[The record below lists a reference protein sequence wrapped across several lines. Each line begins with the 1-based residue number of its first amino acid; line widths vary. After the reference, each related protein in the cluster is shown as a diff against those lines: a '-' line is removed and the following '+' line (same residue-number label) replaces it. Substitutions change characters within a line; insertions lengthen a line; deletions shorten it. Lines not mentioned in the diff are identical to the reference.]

1 MSKLLLPFILLFLAV
16 IVAMSLDRRLP
27 RADVVVA
34 QTTDCF
40 TLDPQRMSYMQD
52 LRMARSLYEGLV
64 RIDGFDG
71 SIVPAVAESWTTS
84 EDGRLWTFTL
94 RKDARWSTGDSV
106 TAGDFVKGWQRAMLP
121 DLAADYS
128 SMFFVIDGAAE
139 FFKERA
145 AATDAYALLEE
156 PTPAKAEELF
166 AETMRRFDETVGL
179 KAIDDHTLEVRLKE
193 PLAYFLD
200 LCAFGVFSPVHQTTL
215 EAFSRL
221 EPSSGLLRQDHDW
234 TRPENLACNGP
245 YILTRRRFKRDIRL
259 ELNPHYWNKDAVA
272 SETVEIRII
281 GDPNTSIL
289 AFEAGTVDWV
299 IDVQAEY
306 KAEMAAE
313 VANYL
318 ERHENAIQRQR
329 DEGRPTDEILAA
341 LPVPGE
347 NERRNLHPVPAFGT
361 FFFSF
366 NCRPMLVDGRPNPL
380 SDPAVRRAL
389 AMAIDK
395 EKIVDLV
402 LRTGEKIAGSLVP
415 ADSIVG
421 YTPPEGLAFDPEGA
435 RKELSAAGWKD
446 RDGDGYVENE
456 AGERFPSIDL
466 LYTLQMPRYR
476 DMALT
481 MRDMWGTNLGIE
493 STLRAKDTKAYREDL
508 SKGSFMVAR
517 GGWYGDYGDPM
528 TFLELSES
536 ENGNNDRKFSDPHYD
551 ALLAEAASELSPTR
565 RLELLHEAER
575 ILIQEAMPILPMYH
589 YSTTYMYDPTNL
601 RGISR
606 HPRLEQNYWA
616 LEMITPETRADPEG
630 S

>member
-1 MSKLLLPFILLFLAV
+1 MSKILLPFVLLLLAV
-16 IVAMSLDRRLP
+16 IIAMSLDRRLP

-52 LRMARSLYEGLV
+52 LRIARSLYEGLV
-64 RIDGFDG
+64 RIDGSDG
-71 SIVPAVAESWTTS
+71 SILPAVAKSWTTS

-94 RKDARWSTGDSV
+94 REDAKWSNGDMV
-106 TAGDFVKGWQRAMLP
+106 TAGDFVKGWQRALLP

-139 FFKERA
+139 FFRERA
-145 AATDAYALLEE
+145 AATDAYALREDQSPE
-156 PTPAKAEELF
+156 AAEALF
-166 AETMRRFDETVGL
+166 AETMNRFKETVGL
-179 KAIDDHTLEVRLKE
+179 RAIDEHTLEVRLKE

-200 LCAFGVFSPVHQTTL
+200 LCAFGVFSPVHPPTV

-221 EPSSGLLRQDHDW
+221 EPSSGLIRQDHDW
-234 TRPENLACNGP
+234 TRPENLVGNGP
-245 YILTRRRFKRDIRL
+245 YSLVRRRFKRDMRL
-259 ELNPHYWNKDAVA
+259 ELNPHYWNKDGIS
-272 SETVEIRII
+272 SESIDIRII
-281 GDPNTSIL
+281 GDPNTSVL
-289 AFEAGTVDWV
+289 AFEAGTIDWI

-306 KAEMAAE
+306 KAEMAAQ
-313 VANYL
+313 VARYL
-318 ERHENAIQRQR
+318 ERHREDIQNRKAQGIEV
-329 DEGRPTDEILAA
+329 DDILAS
-341 LPVPGE
+341 LPEPGE
-347 NERRNLHPVPAFGT
+347 DERRDIHPVPAFGT

-366 NCRPMLVDGRPNPL
+366 NCRPELVDGRPNPL

-395 EKIVDLV
+395 QQIVDLV
-402 LRTGEKIAGSLVP
+402 LRTGEEVAESLIP
-415 ADSIVG
+415 PDSIVG
-421 YTPPEGLAFDPEGA
+421 YETPDGLRFDPEAA
-435 RKELSAAGWKD
+435 RAELASAGWQD

-456 AGERFPSIDL
+456 SGDRFPSIDL

-481 MRDMWGTNLGIE
+481 MRDMWGTHLGIE

-536 ENGNNDRKFSDPHYD
+536 ENGNNDRKFSDQTYD
-551 ALLAEAASELSPTR
+551 ALLAEAARELSPTR
-565 RLELLHEAER
+565 RLALLHEAER

-589 YSTTYMYDPTNL
+589 YSTTYMYDPTRL

-616 LEMITPETRADPEG
+616 LEKITP
-630 S
+630 

>member
-1 MSKLLLPFILLFLAV
+1 MSKILLPFVILLLAV
-16 IVAMSLDRRLP
+16 IVVMSLDRRLP

-52 LRMARSLYEGLV
+52 LRLARSLYEGLV
-64 RIDGFDG
+64 RIDGMDG

-84 EDGRLWTFTL
+84 EDGRLWTFRL
-94 RKDARWSTGDSV
+94 RKDARWSNGDQV
-106 TAGDFVKGWQRAMLP
+106 TAADFVKGWQRAILP

-128 SMFFVIDGAAE
+128 SMFFVINGAAE
-139 FFKERA
+139 FFRERA
-145 AATDAYALLEE
+145 AATDAYALSEE
-156 PTPAKAEELF
+156 LSPEKAEELF
-166 AETMRRFDETVGL
+166 AETMQRFDEMVGIR
-179 KAIDDHTLEVRLKE
+179 AVDDQTLEVQLKE

-200 LCAFGVFSPVHQTTL
+200 LCAFGVFSPVHPPTL
-215 EAFSRL
+215 DAFSRI
-221 EPSSGLLRQDHDW
+221 EPSSGLFRQDHDW
-234 TRPENLACNGP
+234 TRPENLVSNGP
-245 YILTRRRFKRDIRL
+245 YTLIRRRFKRDIRL
-259 ELNPHYWNKDAVA
+259 ELNPYYWNKDAVA
-272 SETVEIRII
+272 SETVEIKII

-289 AFEAGTVDWV
+289 AFEAGTIDWV

-306 KAEMAAE
+306 KAEMAAQ

-318 ERHENAIQRQR
+318 EHHDERIQS
-329 DEGRPTDEILAA
+329 GREDGRSIDEILAS
-341 LPVPGE
+341 LPEPAQ

-366 NCRPMLVDGRPNPL
+366 NCRPNLVDGRPNPL
-380 SDPAVRRAL
+380 SDARVRRAL
-389 AMAIDK
+389 AMSIDK
-395 EKIVDLV
+395 KRIVDLV
-402 LRTGEKIAGSLVP
+402 LRTGEEVAGSLVP
-415 ADSIVG
+415 PDSIVG
-421 YTPPEGLAFDPEGA
+421 YTTPEGLSFDPEAA
-435 RKELSAAGWKD
+435 RAELTAAGWED

-456 AGERFPSIDL
+456 SGERFPSIDL

-481 MRDMWGTNLGIE
+481 MRDMWGTHLGIE

-528 TFLELSES
+528 TFLELSQS
-536 ENGNNDRKFSDPHYD
+536 ENGNNDRKFSNAIYD
-551 ALLAEAASELSPTR
+551 ALLEEAARELSPTR
-565 RLELLHEAER
+565 RLELLQEAER
-575 ILIQEAMPILPMYH
+575 ILIQEEMPILPMYH
-589 YSTTYMYDPTNL
+589 YSTTYMYEPTRL

-606 HPRLEQNYWA
+606 HPRLEQNYWS
-616 LEMITPETRADPEG
+616 LEVITTETEGAPED

>member
-1 MSKLLLPFILLFLAV
+1 MSKILLPFVLLLLAV
-16 IVAMSLDRRLP
+16 ITAMSLDRRLP

-52 LRMARSLYEGLV
+52 LRIARSLYEGLV
-64 RIDGFDG
+64 RIDGSDG
-71 SIVPAVAESWTTS
+71 SVVPAVAERWTTS

-94 RKDARWSTGDSV
+94 RDDAKWSNGDAV
-106 TAGDFVKGWQRAMLP
+106 TAGDFVKGWQRALLP

-139 FFKERA
+139 FFRERA
-145 AATDAYALLEE
+145 AATDAYALREDQSPE
-156 PTPAKAEELF
+156 AAEALLIES
-166 AETMRRFDETVGL
+166 MRRFEETVGL
-179 KAIDDHTLEVRLKE
+179 RAIDERTLEVRLKE

-200 LCAFGVFSPVHQTTL
+200 LCAFGVFSPVHPPTV
-215 EAFSRL
+215 EAFSRID
-221 EPSSGLLRQDHDW
+221 PSSGLIRQDHDW
-234 TRPENLACNGP
+234 TRPENLVGNGP
-245 YILTRRRFKRDIRL
+245 YTLVRRRFKRDMRL
-259 ELNPHYWNKDAVA
+259 ELNPHYWNRDGIS
-272 SETVEIRII
+272 SESIDIRII
-281 GDPNTSIL
+281 GDPNTSVL
-289 AFEAGTVDWV
+289 AFEAGTIDWV

-313 VANYL
+313 VARYL
-318 ERHENAIQRQR
+318 ERHREEIRSREARGLEV
-329 DEGRPTDEILAA
+329 DDILAS
-341 LPVPGE
+341 LPEPKEG
-347 NERRNLHPVPAFGT
+347 ERRDVHPVPAFGT

-366 NCRPMLVDGRPNPL
+366 NCRPELVDGRPNPL

-395 EKIVDLV
+395 QQIVDLV
-402 LRTGEKIAGSLVP
+402 LRTGEEVAESLIP
-415 ADSIVG
+415 PDSIVG
-421 YTPPEGLAFDPEGA
+421 YETPDGLRFDPEAA
-435 RKELSAAGWKD
+435 RAELAAAGWQD
-446 RDGDGYVENE
+446 RDDDGYVENE
-456 AGERFPSIDL
+456 SGDRFPTIDL
-466 LYTLQMPRYR
+466 LYTCRCPYR

-481 MRDMWGTNLGIE
+481 MRDMWGTHLGIE

-528 TFLELSES
+528 TFLELSQS
-536 ENGNNDRKFSDPHYD
+536 ENGNNDRKFSDETYD
-551 ALLAEAASELSPTR
+551 ALLEEAARELSPKR
-565 RLELLHEAER
+565 RLALLHEAER

-589 YSTTYMYDPTNL
+589 YSTTYMYDPTRL

-616 LEMITPETRADPEG
+616 LEKLTP
-630 S
+630 

>member
-1 MSKLLLPFILLFLAV
+1 MSKILLPFVLLLLAV
-16 IVAMSLDRRLP
+16 IIAMSLDRRLP

-52 LRMARSLYEGLV
+52 LRIARSLYEGLV
-64 RIDGFDG
+64 RIDGSDG

-94 RKDARWSTGDSV
+94 RDDAKWSNGDTV
-106 TAGDFVKGWQRAMLP
+106 TAGDFVKGWQRALLP

-139 FFKERA
+139 FFRERA
-145 AATDAYALLEE
+145 AATDAHALSEDQSPE
-156 PTPAKAEELF
+156 AAEALF
-166 AETMRRFDETVGL
+166 AESMSRFKETVGL
-179 KAIDDHTLEVRLKE
+179 RAIDERTLEVRLKE

-200 LCAFGVFSPVHQTTL
+200 LCAFGVFSPVHPPTV
-215 EAFSRL
+215 EAFSRI
-221 EPSSGLLRQDHDW
+221 EPSSGLIRQDHDW
-234 TRPENLACNGP
+234 TRPENLVGNGP
-245 YILTRRRFKRDIRL
+245 YSLVRRRFKRDMRL
-259 ELNPHYWNKDAVA
+259 ELNPHYWNKDGIS
-272 SETVEIRII
+272 SETIDIRII
-281 GDPNTSIL
+281 GDPNTSVL
-289 AFEAGTVDWV
+289 AFEAGTIDWV

-306 KAEMAAE
+306 KAEMAAQ
-313 VANYL
+313 VASYL
-318 ERHENAIQRQR
+318 ERHR
-329 DEGRPTDEILAA
+329 DDIRDRKAEGLEVDDILAS
-341 LPVPGE
+341 LPEPREG
-347 NERRNLHPVPAFGT
+347 ERRDIHPVPAFGT

-366 NCRPMLVDGRPNPL
+366 NCRPELVDGRPNPL

-395 EKIVDLV
+395 QQIVDLV
-402 LRTGEKIAGSLVP
+402 LRTGEEVAESLIP
-415 ADSIVG
+415 PDSIVG
-421 YTPPEGLAFDPEGA
+421 YETPDGLRFDPEAA
-435 RKELSAAGWKD
+435 RAELASAGWRD

-456 AGERFPSIDL
+456 SGDRFPSIDL

-481 MRDMWGTNLGIE
+481 MRDMWGTHLGIE

-536 ENGNNDRKFSDPHYD
+536 ENGNNDRKFSDQTYD
-551 ALLAEAASELSPTR
+551 ALLEEAARELSPTR
-565 RLELLHEAER
+565 RLALLHEAER

-589 YSTTYMYDPTNL
+589 YSTTYMYDPTRL

-616 LEMITPETRADPEG
+616 LEKITP
-630 S
+630 

>member
-1 MSKLLLPFILLFLAV
+1 MSKILLPFVLLLVAV
-16 IVAMSLDRRLP
+16 VIAMSLDRRLP

-52 LRMARSLYEGLV
+52 LRIARSLYEGLV
-64 RIDGFDG
+64 RIDGSDG
-71 SIVPAVAESWTTS
+71 SIVPAVAKSWTTS
-84 EDGRLWTFTL
+84 EDGRVWTFTL
-94 RKDARWSTGDSV
+94 REDARWSNGDAV
-106 TAGDFVKGWQRAMLP
+106 TAADFVKGWQRAMLP

-128 SMFFVIDGAAE
+128 SMFFVIDGASE
-139 FFKERA
+139 FFKQRA
-145 AATDAYALLEE
+145 AATDDYALLDDSSLLQ
-156 PTPAKAEELF
+156 AEELF
-166 AETMRRFDETVGL
+166 AVSMQHFDETVGL
-179 KAIDDHTLEVRLKE
+179 KAIDEHTLEIRLKE

-200 LCAFGVFSPVHQTTL
+200 LCAFGVFSPVHPPTVD
-215 EAFSRL
+215 AFSRI

-234 TRPENLACNGP
+234 TRPENLVCNGP
-245 YILTRRRFKRDIRL
+245 YSLVRRRFKRDMRL
-259 ELNPHYWNKDAVA
+259 ELNPYYWNKDAVA
-272 SETVEIRII
+272 SETVEIKII
-281 GDPNTSIL
+281 GDPNTTVL
-289 AFEAGTVDWV
+289 AFEAGTIDW
-299 IDVQAEY
+299 ITDVQAEY
-306 KAEMAAE
+306 KAEMAAQ
-313 VANYL
+313 VANYRD
-318 ERHENAIQRQR
+318 RHEEDIRTQQ
-329 DEGRPTDEILAA
+329 EQGRPIDEILAS
-341 LPVPGE
+341 LPAPRE
-347 NERRNLHPVPAFGT
+347 SERRDLHPVPAFGT

-366 NCRPMLVDGRPNPL
+366 NCRPTLVDGRQNPL
-380 SDPAVRRAL
+380 ADPAVRRAL

-395 EKIVDLV
+395 QQIVDLV
-402 LRTGEKIAGSLVP
+402 LRTGEEVADSLVP
-415 ADSIVG
+415 PDSIVG
-421 YTPPEGLAFDPEGA
+421 YETPEGLSFDPEAA
-435 RKELSAAGWKD
+435 RAELTSAGWED

-456 AGERFPSIDL
+456 AGDRFPSIDL

-481 MRDMWGTNLGIE
+481 MRDMWGTHLGIE

-528 TFLELSES
+528 TFLELSET
-536 ENGNNDRKFSDPHYD
+536 ENGNNDRKFSDRIYD
-551 ALLAEAASELSPTR
+551 ALLEEAARELSQVR

-589 YSTTYMYDPTNL
+589 YSTTYMYDPARL

-616 LEMITPETRADPEG
+616 LETLTPETAGFPED